1 MKRVG
6 VFIVGTSPL
15 PIYISMK
22 YYLSEKVD
30 KIYFLST
37 EDNEKTFGTRVFA
50 ERLKEAFNEEDIEII
65 SIDRSDIGTIKR
77 KLNNLKEAVKGLD
90 DSIKLY
96 LDYTG
101 GTKLQSAVIR
111 EFFESNSSV
120 YEELI
125 LSYVDGYTRNIIRK
139 LVHDERE
146 RKIKFSEIEGNED
159 QENIFNIAKLH
170 GYKVVEGEKFDVLSL
185 KEQHLFTFDNIS
197 IQDFILEFNN
207 KFQYDI
213 KGGKNKVKLEL
224 FNNLTIGE
232 RVGGIFSIFDFN
244 VDDDKVDCYQKLRNE
259 LFGVNKKN
267 YEDRL
272 YFNGE

>member
-139 LVHDERE
+139 LVHGERE